1 MEDELAK
8 KEDLVKA
15 EKMITDEKKWY
26 KEVVQKIDVVPEEVD
41 YYEKLAVKPGFDFMY
56 ALINSDQ

>member
-26 KEVVQKIDVVPEEVD
+26 KEVV
-41 YYEKLAVKPGFDFMY
+41 
-56 ALINSDQ
+56 